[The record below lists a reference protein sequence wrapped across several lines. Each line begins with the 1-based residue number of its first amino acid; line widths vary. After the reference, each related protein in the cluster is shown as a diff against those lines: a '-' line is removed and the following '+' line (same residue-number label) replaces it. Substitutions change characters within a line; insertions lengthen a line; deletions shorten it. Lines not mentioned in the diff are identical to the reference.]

1 MAFGVCTKIGIIRH
15 FFVANTYGC
24 IHLTLY
30 FGLFQT
36 GYSVVAACVVALRL
50 KDKASSQVSSSTW
63 REGVICLL
71 IVACGGFSAGLCYRF
86 SVSIVF
92 LVVAVVVA
100 ILAMGALCFRQ
111 VSDHY
116 VLLFNWL
123 QDS

>member
-1 MAFGVCTKIGIIRH
+1 MDFGVCTKIGIIGH
-15 FFVANTYGC
+15 FFVASTFRC
-24 IHLTLY
+24 IHLTFF

-50 KDKASSQVSSSTW
+50 KDKASGQVSSTW

-71 IVACGGFSAGLCYRF
+71 IVACGGFGAGVCYRF

-100 ILAMGALCFRQ
+100 ILAIGALCFRQ
-111 VSDHY
+111 VSDQY